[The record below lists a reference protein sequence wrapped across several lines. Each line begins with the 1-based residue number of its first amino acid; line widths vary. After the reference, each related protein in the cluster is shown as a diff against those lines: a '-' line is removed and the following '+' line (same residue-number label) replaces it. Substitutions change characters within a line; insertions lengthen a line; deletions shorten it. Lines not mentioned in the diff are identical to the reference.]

1 MKRWGV
7 IVALAA
13 ATQLLV
19 AGTAHAQASWPPP
32 PAYYQ
37 PPPIMGPRVIL
48 RADNPNVRLQQHT
61 QLRWRDVCL
70 APCGTTVD
78 PSALY
83 RVGGGTA
90 IASDP
95 FPLPRAAGD
104 VYVDASVGSKVKRYV
119 GLGLSIGGL
128 VAGAYGLLFWSI
140 ANDSTYSS
148 SPYDNGG
155 ANDVARNFGL
165 FFFAVAA
172 VLEGVGL
179 PLLFSST
186 SVQVR

>member
-1 MKRWGV
+1 
-7 IVALAA
+7 
-13 ATQLLV
+13 
-19 AGTAHAQASWPPP
+19 
-32 PAYYQ
+32 
-37 PPPIMGPRVIL
+37 MGPRVIL
-48 RADNPNVRLQQHT
+48 RSDSPNVRLQQHT

-90 IASDP
+90 IASEP
-95 FPLPRAAGD
+95 FPIPRAAGD

-128 VAGAYGLLFWSI
+128 VAGAYGLLFWSVADNI
-140 ANDSTYSS
+140 SNDSG
-148 SPYDNGG
+148 PDPPPF
-155 ANDVARNFGL
+155 RNLGVLCFVVG
-165 FFFAVAA
+165 A

-186 SVQVR
+186 SVQVH

>member
-1 MKRWGV
+1 VKKRWGV

-13 ATQLLV
+13 ATQLLA

-32 PAYYQ
+32 PAYQ
-37 PPPIMGPRVIL
+37 PPPVMGPRVIL
-48 RADNPNVRLQQHT
+48 RADSPSVRLQQHT
-61 QLRWRDVCL
+61 QLRCRDFCL

-78 PSALY
+78 PSGLY
-83 RVGGGTA
+83 RIGGGTA

-95 FPLPRAAGD
+95 FPLPRASGD

-128 VAGAYGLLFWSI
+128 VAGAYGLLFWSV
-140 ANDSTYSS
+140 ANESTYNNG
-148 SPYDNGG
+148 PYDSG
-155 ANDVARNFGL
+155 ADDFARNIGIFCFVVG
-165 FFFAVAA
+165 A
-172 VLEGVGL
+172 VLEAVGL

-186 SVQVR
+186 SVQVH

>member
-1 MKRWGV
+1 MKKRWGV
-7 IVALAA
+7 IAALAA

-32 PAYYQ
+32 PVYS
-37 PPPIMGPRVIL
+37 PPPVMGPRVIL
-48 RADNPNVRLQQHT
+48 RADSPNVRLQQHT

-70 APCGTTVD
+70 APCGIAVD

-140 ANDSTYSS
+140 GNDSTYN
-148 SPYDNGG
+148 SPDNN
-155 ANDVARNFGL
+155 AAEDAARN
-165 FFFAVAA
+165 VALVCFLVGA
-172 VLEGVGL
+172 VLEAVGL

-186 SVQVR
+186 SVQVN

>member
-1 MKRWGV
+1 MKTRWGV

-13 ATQLLV
+13 ATQSLA
-19 AGTAHAQASWPPP
+19 AGTAHAQASWAPPRAYEPPP
-32 PAYYQ
+32 PLV
-37 PPPIMGPRVIL
+37 GPRVIL
-48 RADNPNVRLQQHT
+48 RSDSPNVRLQQHT

-90 IASDP
+90 IASEP
-95 FPLPRAAGD
+95 FPIPRAAGD

-128 VAGAYGLLFWSI
+128 VAGAYGLLFWSVADNI
-140 ANDSTYSS
+140 SNDSG
-148 SPYDNGG
+148 PDPPPF
-155 ANDVARNFGL
+155 RNLGVLCFVVG
-165 FFFAVAA
+165 A

>member
-19 AGTAHAQASWPPP
+19 ASTAHAQATWPPP
-32 PAYYQ
+32 PAYQ
-37 PPPIMGPRVIL
+37 PPPVMGPRVIL
-48 RADNPNVRLQQHT
+48 RADSPNVRLQQHT

-70 APCGTTVD
+70 TPCGTTVD

-83 RVGGGTA
+83 RIGGGTA
-90 IASDP
+90 IASEP
-95 FPLPRAAGD
+95 FSLPRASGD
-104 VYVDASVGSKVKRYV
+104 VYVDANVGSKVKRYV

-140 ANDSTYSS
+140 ANGSS
-148 SPYDNGG
+148 SNSAYDSG
-155 ANDVARNFGL
+155 ADDVARNFGL
-165 FFFAVAA
+165 ICFAVAA

>member
-1 MKRWGV
+1 
-7 IVALAA
+7 
-13 ATQLLV
+13 
-19 AGTAHAQASWPPP
+19 
-32 PAYYQ
+32 
-37 PPPIMGPRVIL
+37 MGPRVIL
-48 RADNPNVRLQQHT
+48 RADSPSVRLQQHT

-78 PSALY
+78 PSGLY
-83 RVGGGTA
+83 RIGGGTA

-95 FPLPRAAGD
+95 FPLPRASGD

-140 ANDSTYSS
+140 ANDSNYNNSADDS
-148 SPYDNGG
+148 G
-155 ANDVARNFGL
+155 ADDVARNFGL
-165 FFFAVAA
+165 FCFAIGA
-172 VLEGVGL
+172 VLEAVGL

-186 SVQVR
+186 SVQVH

>member
-1 MKRWGV
+1 MKNVGCHRRPGRDDTV
-7 IVALAA
+7 
-13 ATQLLV
+13 LV

-32 PAYYQ
+32 RPYD
-37 PPPIMGPRVIL
+37 PPPVVGPRVIL

-70 APCGTTVD
+70 APCGATVD

-83 RVGGGTA
+83 RVGGGAA

-95 FPLPRAAGD
+95 FPLPRASGD

-128 VAGAYGLLFWSI
+128 VAGGYGLFFWAI
-140 ANDSTYSS
+140 ADSANYNN
-148 SPYDNGG
+148 SPYDSG
-155 ANDVARNFGL
+155 ADDVARNVAL
-165 FFFAVAA
+165 FCFAVGA
-172 VLEGVGL
+172 VLEAVGL